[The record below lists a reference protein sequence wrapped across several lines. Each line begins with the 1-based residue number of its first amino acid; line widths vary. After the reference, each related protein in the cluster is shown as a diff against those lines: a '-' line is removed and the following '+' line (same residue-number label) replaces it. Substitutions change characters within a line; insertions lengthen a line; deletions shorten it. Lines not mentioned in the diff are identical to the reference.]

1 MEHALLEDMV
11 NITMKE
17 LIANGMVVVDS
28 LGIYEATRIG
38 KAVVTSSL
46 TPEDGLFVHD
56 ELQKAMRAFVL
67 DGEMHVFYMFTPVQ
81 ASGLTEINWSIFRR
95 EMERLD
101 ESGLRVL
108 EFAGVKPGFVN
119 KM

>member
-11 NITMKE
+11 DTTIKE
-17 LIANGMVVVDS
+17 LIASGMIAVDS
-28 LGIYEATRIG
+28 LGTYEATRFG

-46 TPEDGLFVHD
+46 TPEDGVFVHD
-56 ELQKAMRAFVL
+56 ELQRAMQAFVL

-81 ASGLTEINWSIFRR
+81 PSGLTEINWPIFRR
-95 EMERLD
+95 EVERLD

-108 EFAGVKPGFVN
+108 RFAGVKPEFVN